1 MACPLPTDTVYRAH
15 LVSMSRGSP
24 WHLPGREAWRH
35 VPVVFAEN
43 RAPSSR
49 SASHDGGAVT
59 SGQRYLLKWSVP
71 LGQAE
76 VVEYGGGEG
85 AAEGGRCPTGPAP
98 ESLLAASTKP
108 RE

>member
-1 MACPLPTDTVYRAH
+1 MRG
-15 LVSMSRGSP
+15 VSAASP
-24 WHLPGREAWRH
+24 RKRSLRQ
-35 VPVVFAEN
+35 VPVVAET
-43 RAPSSR
+43 RAPTSC
-49 SASHDGGAVT
+49 SASHDGSTVM

-85 AAEGGRCPTGPAP
+85 AVEGGRCPAGPVP
-98 ESLLAASTKP
+98 ESLLAAAGAKP